1 MADHTDHEL
10 AHQILRR
17 MGLVDA
23 DLLHRAGRAS
33 SFLHAFLNN
42 RGEASFTPVLDGALH
57 RSLHPSAAGKTR
69 QVNPIDVLKT
79 VGLREDWHDVRAGAT
94 PPSDARCVAVA
105 VWSLPPS
112 EALRVDV
119 LCDRTGR
126 A

>member
-1 MADHTDHEL
+1 MPDHTDHEL
-10 AHQILRR
+10 AHHILRR
-17 MGLVDA
+17 MGSADA
-23 DLLHRAGRAS
+23 DLLHRAGRAC

-57 RSLHPSAAGKTR
+57 RSLHPSAAAKTR

-79 VGLREDWHDVRAGAT
+79 VGLREDWHGVRAGAT

-105 VWSLPPS
+105 LWLLPPS
-112 EALRVDV
+112 EALRDV

>member
-23 DLLHRAGRAS
+23 DLLHRAGRAC

-42 RGEASFTPVLDGALH
+42 RGEASFITPVLHGALH

-69 QVNPIDVLKT
+69 QVNPISVSKT
-79 VGLREDWHDVRAGAT
+79 VGLREGSNDVRAGAT
-94 PPSDARCVAVA
+94 PPFDARCVTVA
-105 VWSLPPS
+105 AWSLPPS
-112 EALRVDV
+112 QELRSRV
-119 LCDRTGR
+119 LR
-126 A
+126 ACIQT

>member
-10 AHQILRR
+10 AHHILRR
-17 MGLVDA
+17 MGSVDA
-23 DLLHRAGRAS
+23 DLLHRAGRAC

-42 RGEASFTPVLDGALH
+42 RGEASFTPVLDGA
-57 RSLHPSAAGKTR
+57 GKTR

-79 VGLREDWHDVRAGAT
+79 VGLRKDWHGLRTGAT